1 MMLFEPNW
9 YLLGLIFAIC
19 LIAKLLKT
27 RITTF
32 SNWVCE
38 GKMVG
43 LAYTSPRM
51 YPGPFSSSSK
61 GLGTKL
67 AYAMYDTSCVQL
79 AAFYV
84 LVG

>member
-19 LIAKLLKT
+19 LIAKLLKS

-38 GKMVG
+38 GESFMKG
-43 LAYTSPRM
+43 LARAM
-51 YPGPFSSSSK
+51 R
-61 GLGTKL
+61 LV
-67 AYAMYDTSCVQL
+67 AYS
-79 AAFYV
+79 
-84 LVG
+84 